1 MTLIKTDSFKSV
13 IRFEKNIRRSNMWM
27 EAVGY
32 FDKQS
37 RFANKMKSKYY
48 QLKKFADDFEK

>member
-1 MTLIKTDSFKSV
+1 
-13 IRFEKNIRRSNMWM
+13 M

-32 FDKQS
+32 FEKQS

-48 QLKKFADDFEK
+48 QLKKFADDFEKVRNGKFIFCTIMLI